1 MNITQLAEDILIM
14 IIDEMNENIS
24 HVSIVNKEFQELS
37 KNRLRREREK
47 VERRIAFFEK
57 CRGSGEKK
65 NFYWN
70 AFNGVITLE
79 ECDFLYNRYASDYDF
94 STFISRV
101 RYTLRNTYQITKET
115 WTKYLMIHDPKPV
128 LP

>member
-1 MNITQLAEDILIM
+1 MNITQLPDDILIM

-24 HVSIVNKEFQELS
+24 HVSIANKEFQELS
-37 KNRLRREREK
+37 RNRLRHEREK
-47 VERRIAFFEK
+47 IERRVAFFEK

-70 AFNGVITLE
+70 AFNGIITLE
-79 ECDFLYNRYASDYDF
+79 ECDFLYNRYAKDYDS

-101 RYTLRNTYQITKET
+101 RYTLRNTYQITRET
-115 WTKYLMIHDPKPV
+115 WTKYLMTHDSASP
-128 LP
+128 